1 MSESHLYYIEGPL
14 PETPLP
20 EPQEPWGET
29 RVVGK
34 PLPRVDG
41 YERVSG
47 SAVYPFDVTMP
58 DMLHAAVLRCPH
70 AHATVTRVDTGA
82 AEKMPGVHAVVTG
95 STPGFDVP
103 WYVGRTGALSRLFDT
118 HCRYQ
123 GEEVAAVAAETPYQA
138 WDAIRAITVEY
149 DVLPYVVTEE
159 DALKPDAPAIHQGGN
174 RVGTPA
180 TYQRGDVAKGFAE
193 ADVVLE
199 QTYRTACQI
208 HAPIETHGCVAK
220 WDGNRLTL
228 WESTQGAFTTQMVAA
243 QALRLPLSSVRVIG
257 QYMGGGFG
265 SKLFGTKQTILAALL
280 ARRTARPVK
289 LFVTREESLLSQGNR
304 PPVTMTLKAG
314 VKKDGTLTALEM
326 KTLGTGGAYE
336 GAGSMDFQVRDLYRC
351 PNVRTEATDA
361 YTNAGPA
368 RPFRAPGHPQ
378 GNWALEQM
386 MDALAEKIG
395 MDPVEFRAKNVPT
408 VSQSRNDQPYTSTGF
423 KQCLVDG
430 AKAFGWQEARGR
442 ARTTGH
448 IRRGVGMAGGMWQG
462 GGGGPPSTVIVK
474 LFADGSVNI
483 NMGASDIGCGT
494 KTWMAQIVA
503 EELGVPLDSISI
515 EHADTGTT
523 QFATPSGGSKTVP
536 TESPAGRAAALEV
549 KRQILE
555 LAAEQLQVPA
565 GDLQLR
571 EGTVVST
578 KDPAKTVVLAQIR
591 GLQRRGV
598 VMGVGLRGPNPE
610 GKAINS
616 FGAHFAE
623 VEVNTRTGEVKV
635 VRYLA
640 AQDSGRVMNRLTY
653 ANQVIGGIAMGIGLA
668 LTEAR
673 VLDRAHTGKMVNANL
688 HDYKVPTALDVPAD
702 QTVIAVDPHDTE
714 CNTTGAKGLGEP
726 ATIPAATAVANAV
739 YHATGVRFTDSP
751 ITPAAICRA
760 LASPP
765 AAPGQ
770 TEEER

>member
-29 RVVGK
+29 RVVGQ
-34 PLPRVDG
+34 PLPRVDA

-58 DMLHAAVLRCPH
+58 DMLHAAILRCPH
-70 AHATVTRVDTGA
+70 AHAMVKRVDTSA
-82 AEKMPGVHAVVTG
+82 AEKMPGVYAVVTG
-95 STPGFDVP
+95 STPGFDIP
-103 WYVGRTGALSRLFDT
+103 WYATESGALSKLFDP

-138 WDAIRAITVEY
+138 WDAVRAITVEY
-149 DVLPYVVTEE
+149 EVMPYVVTEE
-159 DALKPDAPAIHQGGN
+159 DALKPGAPAIHQSGN
-174 RVGTPA
+174 RPGDPEV
-180 TYQRGDVAKGFAE
+180 YQRGDVTRGFAE

-199 QTYRTACQI
+199 QTYRTACEI
-208 HAPIETHGCVAK
+208 HTPVETHGSVAK
-220 WDGNRLTL
+220 WDGDRLTL
-228 WESTQGAFTTQMVAA
+228 WESTQGVFWIQSGVA
-243 QALRLPLSSVRVIG
+243 QALGLPLSSVRVIG
-257 QYMGGGFG
+257 HYVGGGFG
-265 SKLFGTKQTILAALL
+265 SKLGPTKQTILAALL

-289 LFVTREESLLSQGNR
+289 LFVTREETMLSQGNR
-304 PPVTMTLKAG
+304 PSVTMTLKAG
-314 VKKDGTLTALEM
+314 VKKDGTLTAFEM
-326 KTLGTGGAYE
+326 KTMGTGGAYE

-351 PNVRTEATDA
+351 PNVRTETADA
-361 YTNAGPA
+361 YINAGPA

-386 MDALAEKIG
+386 LDALAEKIG
-395 MDPVEFRAKNVPT
+395 MDPVELRVKNVPT
-408 VSQSRNDQPYTSTGF
+408 VSQARNDQPYTSTGF
-423 KQCLVDG
+423 KNCLLDG
-430 AKAFGWQEARGR
+430 AEAFGWQAARRR
-442 ARTTGH
+442 AGGTGVV
-448 IRRGVGMAGGMWQG
+448 RRGVGMAGGMWAG
-462 GGGGPPSTVIVK
+462 GGGFGPSTVIVK
-474 LFADGSVNI
+474 LFADGSANI

-494 KTWMAQIVA
+494 KTWMAQIIA
-503 EELGVPLDSISI
+503 EELGVPLERISI

-536 TESPAGRAAALEV
+536 TDAPAGRAAALEV

-565 GDLQLR
+565 ADLTLR
-571 EGTVVST
+571 DGSAVST
-578 KDPAKTVVLAQIR
+578 KDPAKTIALGEIR
-591 GLQRRGV
+591 GVQRRGLIV
-598 VMGVGLRGPNPE
+598 GVGYRGPYVE
-610 GKAINS
+610 GKAVNP
-616 FGAHFAE
+616 FAAHFAE
-623 VEVNTRTGEVKV
+623 VEVNTRTGEIKV

-653 ANQVIGGIAMGIGLA
+653 GNQVIGGITMGIGLA

-673 VLDRAHTGKMVNANL
+673 VLDRAHTGKMVNANW

-726 ATIPAATAVANAV
+726 ATIPAASAVANAI
-739 YHATGVRFTDSP
+739 YHAIGVRFTDSP
-751 ITPAAICRA
+751 ITPADVCRA
-760 LASPP
+760 LESPQ
-765 AAPGQ
+765 PGSGR